1 VNLNSMA
8 VFARVVEENGFTQAA
23 RRLGMSKSAVSKQ
36 VSQLE
41 DRVGARL
48 LQRTTRRVSLTDVGA
63 TFYERCARI
72 LAEAEEAELA
82 VSRLQSAP
90 RGTLRISAPMSF
102 GRSHLAPAVAEFLC
116 HYPELRVDMQLS
128 DRVVDLVDE
137 GYDLA
142 VRIARLTD
150 SSLIARRLCPA
161 PRVTCAAPAYLAARG
176 TPLHPGELTSH
187 NCLLYS
193 YLSTGDTW
201 HFPQPG
207 RGDIAVPVTG
217 TFRANNGDVLLEGAM
232 AGLGIVVAPA
242 FMAEPALAD
251 GRLVEILA
259 DYRDL
264 GAAVHAVYPHNRH
277 LPVKVRAF
285 IDFLVNRFAYAV
297 GDPHCDKVAAHGV
310 QATDAR
316 LAGSRESGGERP
328 SRGARQ

>member
-1 VNLNSMA
+1 MDLNSMA

-23 RRLGMSKSAVSKQ
+23 LRLGMSKSAVSKS

-48 LQRTTRRVSLTDVGA
+48 LQRTTRRISLTDVGA
-63 TFYERCARI
+63 AFYERCARI

-82 VSRLQSAP
+82 VSRLQTAP

-116 HYPELRVDMQLS
+116 QYSELRIDMQLS

-161 PRVTCAAPAYLAARG
+161 PRVTCAAPSYLARHG
-176 TPLHPGELTSH
+176 TPRHPSELSNH

-201 HFPQPG
+201 HFPDRDG
-207 RGDIAVPVTG
+207 SDIAVAVTG
-217 TFRANNGDVLLEGAM
+217 SFRANNGDVLLEGAI
-232 AGLGIVVAPA
+232 AGVGVASAPA
-242 FMAEPALAD
+242 FMAAPALAD
-251 GRLVEILA
+251 GRLVEILP
-259 DYRDL
+259 DYRDFS
-264 GAAVHAVYPHNRH
+264 AAVHAVYPHNRH
-277 LPVKVRAF
+277 LSVKVRAF
-285 IDFLVNRFAYAV
+285 IDFLADRFASPAW
-297 GDPHCDKVAAHGV
+297 DPHGDRRAAAAS
-310 QATDAR
+310 QAAQEEHH
-316 LAGSRESGGERP
+316 AGT
-328 SRGARQ
+328 

>member
-1 VNLNSMA
+1 MPGTAERMDLNSMA

-23 RRLGMSKSAVSKQ
+23 LRLGMSKSAVSKH

-48 LQRTTRRVSLTDVGA
+48 LQRTTRRISLTDVGA
-63 TFYERCARI
+63 AFYERCARI

-116 HYPELRVDMQLS
+116 MYKELRIDMELS

-161 PRVTCAAPAYLAARG
+161 PRVTCAAPAYLAAHG
-176 TPLHPGELTSH
+176 TPQHPSELASH

-201 HFPQPG
+201 HFPTAAG
-207 RGDIAVPVTG
+207 SDVAVHVTG
-217 TFRANNGDVLLEGAM
+217 SFRANNGDVLLEGAI
-232 AGLGIVVAPA
+232 AGLGIAAAPA
-242 FMAEPALAD
+242 FMAGPALAD
-251 GRLVEILA
+251 GRLVEILT
-259 DYRDL
+259 DYRDE

-277 LPVKVRAF
+277 LSVKVRAF
-285 IDFLVNRFAYAV
+285 IDFLVDRFASAAW
-297 GDPHCDKVAAHGV
+297 DPH
-310 QATDAR
+310 
-316 LAGSRESGGERP
+316 
-328 SRGARQ
+328 RGCSANAPLHAS

>member
-1 VNLNSMA
+1 MDLNSMA

-23 RRLGMSKSAVSKQ
+23 QRLGLSKSAVSKH

-48 LQRTTRRVSLTDVGA
+48 LQRTTRRISLTDVGA
-63 TFYERCARI
+63 AFYERCARI
-72 LAEAEEAELA
+72 LAEVQEAELA

-90 RGTLRISAPMSF
+90 RGTLRLSAPMSF
-102 GRSHLAPAVAEFLC
+102 GRSHLAPAIAEFLQR
-116 HYPELRVDMQLS
+116 YPELHIEMDMS

-150 SSLIARRLCPA
+150 SSLIARRLCAA
-161 PRVTCAAPAYLAARG
+161 PRVICASPAYLAAHGAPQR
-176 TPLHPGELTSH
+176 PEDLTSH

-201 HFPQPG
+201 YFPTHDG
-207 RGDIAVPVTG
+207 EDTAVHVTG
-217 TFRANNGDVLLEGAM
+217 NLRANNGDVLLEGAM
-232 AGLGIVVAPA
+232 AGLGIAAAPA

-251 GRLVEILA
+251 GRLVEILKP
-259 DYRDL
+259 YRHF

-277 LPVKVRAF
+277 LSVKVRAF
-285 IDFLVNRFAYAV
+285 IDFLAERFAA
-297 GDPHCDKVAAHGV
+297 DPWSAQACDAIDAAS
-310 QATDAR
+310 AT
-316 LAGSRESGGERP
+316 AG
-328 SRGARQ
+328 

>member
-1 VNLNSMA
+1 MDLNSMA

-23 RRLGMSKSAVSKQ
+23 QRLGLSKSAVSKH

-48 LQRTTRRVSLTDVGA
+48 LQRTTRRISLTDVGA
-63 TFYERCARI
+63 AFYERCARI
-72 LAEAEEAELA
+72 LAEVQEAELA

-90 RGTLRISAPMSF
+90 RGTLRLSAPMSF
-102 GRSHLAPAVAEFLC
+102 GRSHLGPAIAEFLQL
-116 HYPELRVDMQLS
+116 YPELHIEMDMS

-150 SSLIARRLCPA
+150 SSLIARRLCAA
-161 PRVTCAAPAYLAARG
+161 PRVICASPAYLATRG
-176 TPLHPGELTSH
+176 TPQRPTDLTSH

-201 HFPQPG
+201 HFPTDG
-207 RGDIAVPVTG
+207 GEDVAVHVTG
-217 TFRANNGDVLLEGAM
+217 NLRANNGDVLLEGAM
-232 AGLGIVVAPA
+232 AGLGIAGAPA

-251 GRLVEILA
+251 GRLVEILKP
-259 DYRDL
+259 YRDF

-277 LPVKVRAF
+277 LSVKVRAF
-285 IDFLVNRFAYAV
+285 IDFLAQRFV
-297 GDPHCDKVAAHGV
+297 SDPWGAQVCDAIDAA
-310 QATDAR
+310 AAP
-316 LAGSRESGGERP
+316 AG
-328 SRGARQ
+328 